1 MNPKKILVVDD
12 EVDLVETV
20 RFPLEIEGY
29 NVLVAYNGEEALNQ
43 ARKENPDLIL
53 LDLMLP
59 KLDGYKVCRLL
70 KFDERYKHIPILM
83 LTAKTQEK
91 DKVLGMETGADE
103 YITKP
108 FDMDYLLK
116 KVKEYLSKIVES
128 RIGPSGA
135 TTTFLLP
142 EGVGSVRGG
151 VKTCRPLNIV

>member
-1 MNPKKILVVDD
+1 MNPKKILLVDD

-20 RFPLEIEGY
+20 RFPLEMEGY
-29 NVLVAYNGEEALNQ
+29 HVLVSYNGEDALNQ

-91 DKVLGMETGADE
+91 DKALGLETGADE

-108 FDMDYLLK
+108 FEMDFLME
-116 KVKEYLSKIVES
+116 KVKEYLSK
-128 RIGPSGA
+128 
-135 TTTFLLP
+135 
-142 EGVGSVRGG
+142 
-151 VKTCRPLNIV
+151 

>member
-1 MNPKKILVVDD
+1 MKPKKILVVDD

-20 RFPLEIEGY
+20 RFPLEMEGFD
-29 NVLVAYNGEEALNQ
+29 VLVSYNGEDALNQ
-43 ARKENPDLIL
+43 ARKESPDLII

-91 DKVLGMETGADE
+91 DKTLGMETGANE

-108 FDMDYLLK
+108 FDMEELTEMIKAYLK
-116 KVKEYLSKIVES
+116 D
-128 RIGPSGA
+128 
-135 TTTFLLP
+135 
-142 EGVGSVRGG
+142 
-151 VKTCRPLNIV
+151 

>member
-1 MNPKKILVVDD
+1 MGQKKILVVDD
-12 EVDLVETV
+12 EADLVETI
-20 RFPLEIEGY
+20 RFPLEMEGF
-29 NVLVAYNGEEALNQ
+29 NVLVSYNGEDALNQ

-91 DKVLGMETGADE
+91 DKLLGKETGADE

-108 FDMDYLLK
+108 FDIDELMK
-116 KVKEYLSKIVES
+116 KVKTYLNK
-128 RIGPSGA
+128 
-135 TTTFLLP
+135 
-142 EGVGSVRGG
+142 
-151 VKTCRPLNIV
+151 

>member
-1 MNPKKILVVDD
+1 MNPKKILLVDD

-20 RFPLEIEGY
+20 RFPLEMEGY
-29 NVLVAYNGEEALNQ
+29 HVLVSYNGEDALNQ

-91 DKVLGMETGADE
+91 DKILGLETGADE

-108 FDMDYLLK
+108 FEIDYLME
-116 KVKEYLSKIVES
+116 KVKAYLNKLES
-128 RIGPSGA
+128 G
-135 TTTFLLP
+135 
-142 EGVGSVRGG
+142 
-151 VKTCRPLNIV
+151 K

>member
-1 MNPKKILVVDD
+1 MNSKKILIVDD

-20 RFPLEIEGY
+20 RFPLEMEGY
-29 NVLVAYNGEEALNQ
+29 QVLISYNGEDALNQ

-70 KFDERYKHIPILM
+70 KFDDRYKHIPILM

-91 DKVLGMETGADE
+91 DKTLGMETGANE

-108 FDMDYLLK
+108 FEMEDLLK
-116 KVKEYLSKIVES
+116 KVKAYLK
-128 RIGPSGA
+128 
-135 TTTFLLP
+135 
-142 EGVGSVRGG
+142 
-151 VKTCRPLNIV
+151 

>member
-1 MNPKKILVVDD
+1 MSPKKILVVDD

-20 RFPLEIEGY
+20 RFPLEMEGFD
-29 NVLVAYNGEEALNQ
+29 VLVSYNGEDALNQ
-43 ARKENPDLIL
+43 ARKENPDLII

-91 DKVLGMETGADE
+91 DKTLGMETGADE

-108 FDMDYLLK
+108 FEMDYLME
-116 KVKEYLSKIVES
+116 KVKAYLNK
-128 RIGPSGA
+128 
-135 TTTFLLP
+135 
-142 EGVGSVRGG
+142 
-151 VKTCRPLNIV
+151 

>member
-1 MNPKKILVVDD
+1 MNKKRILIVDD

-20 RFPLEIEGY
+20 RFSLELEGY
-29 NVLVAYNGEEALNQ
+29 DVLIAYNGEEALNQ
-43 ARKENPDLIL
+43 ARKEDPDLIL

-91 DKVLGMETGADE
+91 DKATGMETGANE

-108 FDMDYLLK
+108 FDMDELMK
-116 KVKEYLSKIVES
+116 KVKEYLSK
-128 RIGPSGA
+128 
-135 TTTFLLP
+135 
-142 EGVGSVRGG
+142 
-151 VKTCRPLNIV
+151 

>member
-1 MNPKKILVVDD
+1 MSKKRILVVDD

-20 RFPLEIEGY
+20 RFSLELEGY
-29 NVLVAYNGEEALNQ
+29 DVLVADNGEEALNQ

-83 LTAKTQEK
+83 LTAKIQEK
-91 DKVLGMETGADE
+91 DKATGMETGANE

-108 FDMDYLLK
+108 FEMDELMK
-116 KVKEYLSKIVES
+116 KVKGYLNK
-128 RIGPSGA
+128 
-135 TTTFLLP
+135 
-142 EGVGSVRGG
+142 
-151 VKTCRPLNIV
+151 

>member
-43 ARKENPDLIL
+43 ARKENPDLTSWISCCPNW
-53 LDLMLP
+53 MES
-59 KLDGYKVCRLL
+59 KVCRLL

-116 KVKEYLSKIVES
+116 KVKEYLSK
-128 RIGPSGA
+128 PDSG
-135 TTTFLLP
+135 
-142 EGVGSVRGG
+142 
-151 VKTCRPLNIV
+151 K

>member
-1 MNPKKILVVDD
+1 MSSRKILLVDD

-20 RFPLEIEGY
+20 RFSLEGEGY
-29 NVLVAYNGEEALNQ
+29 QVLVSFNGEDALNK
-43 ARKENPDLIL
+43 ARTEKPDLIL

-91 DKVLGMETGADE
+91 DKILGKETGADA

-108 FDMDYLLK
+108 FDMDELMEKIKTYLNK
-116 KVKEYLSKIVES
+116 
-128 RIGPSGA
+128 
-135 TTTFLLP
+135 
-142 EGVGSVRGG
+142 
-151 VKTCRPLNIV
+151 

>member
-1 MNPKKILVVDD
+1 MGQKKILVVDD
-12 EVDLVETV
+12 EADLVETI
-20 RFPLEIEGY
+20 RFPLEMEGF
-29 NVLVAYNGEEALNQ
+29 NVLVSYNGEDALNQ

-91 DKVLGMETGADE
+91 DKLLGKETGADE

-108 FDMDYLLK
+108 FDIDELMK
-116 KVKEYLSKIVES
+116 KVKAYLNK
-128 RIGPSGA
+128 
-135 TTTFLLP
+135 
-142 EGVGSVRGG
+142 
-151 VKTCRPLNIV
+151 

>member
-1 MNPKKILVVDD
+1 MNSKKILIVDD

-20 RFPLEIEGY
+20 RFPLEMEGY
-29 NVLVAYNGEEALNQ
+29 RVLVSYNGEDALNQ

-70 KFDERYKHIPILM
+70 KFDDRYKHIPILM

-91 DKVLGMETGADE
+91 DKTLGMETGANE

-108 FDMDYLLK
+108 FEMDDLLK
-116 KVKEYLSKIVES
+116 KVKAYLNK
-128 RIGPSGA
+128 
-135 TTTFLLP
+135 
-142 EGVGSVRGG
+142 
-151 VKTCRPLNIV
+151 